1 MQRGPIHHFS
11 ASAIVS
17 NPLKNSDK
25 AQETIFHDFILKMT
39 KDVGMVKNA
48 AIHLLLDSLSHLVGH
63 TKRISSFYGPYLLI
77 HHKIGSSSLSKKK
90 TLKRRHRKKRKKDDV
105 NVWVR

>member
-1 MQRGPIHHFS
+1 MDFS
-11 ASAIVS
+11 ASAVVS

-25 AQETIFHDFILKMT
+25 AQDTIFHDFILKMT
-39 KDVGMVKNA
+39 KDVGMVKTQPY
-48 AIHLLLDSLSHLVGH
+48 IFYWTVSHIWQDTLSVYPL
-63 TKRISSFYGPYLLI
+63 YGPYLLI
-77 HHKIGSSSLSKKK
+77 HHKIGSSSPSKKK

>member
-1 MQRGPIHHFS
+1 MDIS
-11 ASAIVS
+11 ASAVVS

-25 AQETIFHDFILKMT
+25 AQETIFHDIILKIT
-39 KDVGMVKNA
+39 KIMGVVKNA

-77 HHKIGSSSLSKKK
+77 HHKIGSSSPSKKK